1 MRRLLAVL
9 AATHALDMKQAPRR
23 MLRKALGNTASI
35 IGAASLVL
43 QPLPSLAA
51 KPSNAASS
59 AGSRVNKDPQSLLR
73 NGLPIDG
80 QIGSATKKKDVRQL
94 QAAVELLGD
103 DLKVKR
109 ISAAKSDV
117 QKAATILNSKAKD
130 IAKGNGDIAKLLD
143 EVRTNLDALPAILAD
158 TGPAGSPQERESLD
172 KAGAAQQRCA
182 SLIGSAEARLVPP
195 GFSYKTPDEYKGV
208 PRLDTRARV
217 RFTLRKA
224 DKGDTFK
231 VNGQPYKQAVI
242 DMIVDGYTT
251 PLTSGNFVDL
261 VRKGFYDGM
270 AIQRSDGFVV
280 QTGDPDGPDG
290 PLVGYGQ
297 DGDPKKEPRRVPLE
311 LFVDGD
317 KAPTYGETTEEGS
330 RGGAATVL
338 PFQAYGALGMARDE
352 YEADSASSQ
361 FFWLLFD
368 SDLTPAGK
376 NLLDGRYACFGYSVA
391 GEDFLGAV
399 QEGDVIES
407 AKVLGVGID
416 P

>member
-1 MRRLLAVL
+1 
-9 AATHALDMKQAPRR
+9 
-23 MLRKALGNTASI
+23 MLRKALGNTAAAL
-35 IGAASLVL
+35 GAASLVL
-43 QPLPSLAA
+43 HPLPSLAA

-80 QIGSATKKKDVRQL
+80 QIGSATKKMDVRQL
-94 QAAVELLGD
+94 QSAVELLGD

-109 ISAAKSDV
+109 ISAAKNDV

-195 GFSYKTPDEYKGV
+195 GFKYSTPDEYKGV

-224 DKGDTFK
+224 DKSDTFK
-231 VNGQPYKQAVI
+231 VNGQGYSKAVI

-261 VRKGFYDGM
+261 VKKGFYDGM

-290 PLVGYGQ
+290 PLVGYG
-297 DGDPKKEPRRVPLE
+297 DPVRRVPLE

-361 FFWLLFD
+361 FLSLIHISSPRD
-368 SDLTPAGK
+368 S
-376 NLLDGRYACFGYSVA
+376 
-391 GEDFLGAV
+391 
-399 QEGDVIES
+399 
-407 AKVLGVGID
+407 
-416 P
+416 

>member
-1 MRRLLAVL
+1 MQHTASIMRRLLAVL

-23 MLRKALGNTASI
+23 MLRKALGNTAAAL
-35 IGAASLVL
+35 GAASLVL
-43 QPLPSLAA
+43 NPLPSLAA

-130 IAKGNGDIAKLLD
+130 IAKGNGDIAKLLE

-261 VRKGFYDGM
+261 VRKGF
-270 AIQRSDGFVV
+270 
-280 QTGDPDGPDG
+280 
-290 PLVGYGQ
+290 
-297 DGDPKKEPRRVPLE
+297 
-311 LFVDGD
+311 
-317 KAPTYGETTEEGS
+317 
-330 RGGAATVL
+330 
-338 PFQAYGALGMARDE
+338 
-352 YEADSASSQ
+352 
-361 FFWLLFD
+361 
-368 SDLTPAGK
+368 
-376 NLLDGRYACFGYSVA
+376 
-391 GEDFLGAV
+391 
-399 QEGDVIES
+399 
-407 AKVLGVGID
+407 
-416 P
+416 

>member
-23 MLRKALGNTASI
+23 MLRKALGNTAAAL
-35 IGAASLVL
+35 GAASLVL
-43 QPLPSLAA
+43 HPLPSLAA

-80 QIGSATKKKDVRQL
+80 QIGSATKKMDVRQL
-94 QAAVELLGD
+94 QSAVELLGD

-109 ISAAKSDV
+109 ISAAKNDV

-195 GFSYKTPDEYKGV
+195 GFKYSTPDEYKGV

-224 DKGDTFK
+224 DKSDTFK
-231 VNGQPYKQAVI
+231 VNGQGYSKAVI

-261 VRKGFYDGM
+261 VKKGFYDGM

-280 QTGDPDGPDG
+280 QTGDPDWPDG
-290 PLVGYGQ
+290 PLVGYG
-297 DGDPKKEPRRVPLE
+297 DPVRRVPLE

-376 NLLDGRYACFGYSVA
+376 NLLDGRYACFGYSVE